1 MTSPL
6 SLVGKRA
13 ELTGL
18 RNVLWAARFYAGLP
32 PASPD
37 DVPTG
42 LLLGEV
48 VLATPSGV
56 VALPAVLEITCPQ
69 TAPAAASGLVG
80 WVRFVSAAG
89 DGLLDVRA
97 GLAAAGYPAVV
108 NVVQVYAGGELQ
120 LISCTLAK

>member
-1 MTSPL
+1 MSSPL

-18 RNVLWAARFYAGLP
+18 RNALWAVRFYDGLP
-32 PASPD
+32 PSTPD
-37 DVPTG
+37 DTPPG
-42 LLLGEV
+42 LLLGSV
-48 VLATPSGV
+48 QLATPSGV

-69 TAPAAASGLVG
+69 IAPAAASGILG
-80 WVRFVSAAG
+80 WVRFVNAAG

-97 GLAAAGYPAVV
+97 GLAAAGHPAVV
-108 NVVQVYAGGELQ
+108 NVVQVYEGGELQ